1 MNDFDVTIIGAGLA
15 GLHCAQSLARKRL
28 RVLLV
33 DRKTSLESRIHTT
46 GIFVRKTLQ
55 DFDIPEDCLGPA
67 IRRVSLYSPSLRK
80 ASFTSQHDEF
90 RVGRMALL
98 YNRCLDQCQR
108 SGVTWLPLTS
118 YLDHTWTNGSAAIRL
133 SSKNIPFSVSS
144 KFLIGS
150 DGARSR
156 VAEKLN
162 LDVNTDWIVGIENI
176 FRANN
181 DQQTPQLHCFFNP
194 EIAPGYI
201 AWVADD
207 GFEIHVGVGGY
218 PHLFDPLTALT
229 KFQTSVA
236 ALFDFSTAEHI
247 ERRGGRIPVGGV
259 LRRICNEQGLLIG
272 DAAGAVSPLTA
283 GGLDPCLRLSS
294 HAAEVTATYLQSK
307 DPRVLQSYSGAAF
320 RTRFTSRLWARRIAA
335 QVRSKFAAELIC
347 AMLRAP
353 VTKEIARH
361 IFFGRNS
368 FPDVEFIKGLPNLG
382 TQMDSKTC

>member
-15 GLHCAQSLARKRL
+15 GLRCAQSLAKKRL

-33 DRKTSLESRIHTT
+33 DRKASLENRIHTT

-67 IRRVSLYSPSLRK
+67 IRRVSLYSPSHRK
-80 ASFTSQHDEF
+80 VSFASRHDEF

-108 SGVTWLPLTS
+108 NGVTWLPDTS
-118 YLDHTWTNGSAAIRL
+118 YLDHIWTSSSAAIRL
-133 SSKNIPFSVSS
+133 SSKNKQFSVSS

-156 VAEKLN
+156 VAEKLS
-162 LDVNTDWIVGIENI
+162 LDVNTEWIVGVENV
-176 FRANN
+176 FRSRNEH
-181 DQQTPQLHCFFNP
+181 QTPQLHCFLNP

-229 KFQTSVA
+229 KFQSSVA
-236 ALFDFSTAEHI
+236 ELAHLSSAEHI

-294 HAAEVTATYLQSK
+294 LAAEVAATYLQTK
-307 DPRVLQSYSGAAF
+307 DPRVLRSYSGAAF
-320 RTRFTSRLWARRIAA
+320 RTRFTSRLWARRVAA
-335 QVRSKFAAELIC
+335 QIRSKAAAELIC
-347 AMLRAP
+347 AMLRIP
-353 VTKEIARH
+353 VAREVARH

-368 FPDVEFIKGLPNLG
+368 FPDMEFAKGHLNLG
-382 TQMDSKTC
+382 TQIESKTC